1 MGLPIAAGLT
11 SPAARTSIFYFALYM
26 TGAVSNPYL
35 AIWLSGQGIS
45 PEQIGVVNA
54 LPFFVMILL
63 NQIVGRVAD
72 RAGDWRS
79 TIIVGSILAAIG
91 PVLLFFV
98 NDYMGILIVWTLI
111 IVPFQ
116 AIAPVVDAASLRLAR
131 RIGADFALIRVWGT
145 IGFVVMTVA
154 AGLLLDW
161 YGAAAFLPLVLLS
174 SVLRMLASLQLPLF
188 RAPVA
193 SGPGVAAAKPKR
205 PNPLVATRLRQ
216 VWRPWFLLPLIGV
229 ALLHGSHMMQMG
241 FGALIWQQQ
250 GIPAWVI
257 GPLWAVAPAG
267 EIVVMLFF
275 ARLARRFSARHLI
288 LFACLAAVVRWAGF
302 AMDPPIWVLAVL
314 QLLNMVTFGLSYLG
328 IVNFIANWTS
338 EDIAAEAQGF
348 FTVIR
353 QVVTVLALTG
363 FGFLTAQF
371 GAGAFYGAAAMGAA
385 GAVLTFISILLM
397 HPRHERR
404 QTPVRR

>member
-1 MGLPIAAGLT
+1 MGLPLAAGLT
-11 SPAARTSIFYFALYM
+11 SPAARTSVFYFALYM

-45 PEQIGVVNA
+45 PEQIGIINA
-54 LPFFVMILL
+54 LPFFLMILF
-63 NQIVGRVAD
+63 NQLVGRVAD
-72 RAGDWRS
+72 RASDWRS
-79 TIIVGSILAAIG
+79 TIIVGSSLAAVG
-91 PVLLFFV
+91 PFLLFFV
-98 NDYMGILIVWTLI
+98 HDYLGILAIWALVV
-111 IVPFQ
+111 VPFQ
-116 AIAPVVDAASLRLAR
+116 GIAPVVDAASLRLAR

-145 IGFVVMTVA
+145 IGFVVMTIT
-154 AGLLLDW
+154 AGVLLDW
-161 YGAAAFLPLVLLS
+161 YGAMVFLPLIVVASL
-174 SVLRMLASLQLPLF
+174 LRMLTSFQLPLF
-188 RAPVA
+188 RAHA
-193 SGPGVAAAKPKR
+193 GAKAAAARKR
-205 PNPLVATRLRQ
+205 RKSPLVATRLRQ

-250 GIPAWVI
+250 GIPAWII
-257 GPLWAVAPAG
+257 GPLWAVAPVG

-288 LFACLAAVVRWAGF
+288 LFACLIAVVRWVGF
-302 AMDPPIWVLAVL
+302 AMEPPVWGLALL
-314 QLLNMVTFGLSYLG
+314 QFLNIATFGLSYLG

-353 QVVTVLALTG
+353 QIVTVLALTG
-363 FGFLTAQF
+363 FGFLTAQW

-385 GAVLTFISILLM
+385 GAVLTFVSLLLM

-404 QTPVRR
+404 QLPSQR

>member
-1 MGLPIAAGLT
+1 MGLPLAAGLT

-35 AIWLSGQGIS
+35 AIWLTGKGIA
-45 PEQIGVVNA
+45 PEQIGIVNA
-54 LPFFVMILL
+54 LPFLLMILF
-63 NQIVGRVAD
+63 NQFVGRVAD
-72 RAGDWRS
+72 RASDWRS
-79 TIIVGSILAAIG
+79 TIIVGSVLAAIG
-91 PVLLFFV
+91 PILLFFV
-98 NDYMGILIVWTLI
+98 HDYLGILIVWALI
-111 IVPFQ
+111 VVPFQ
-116 AIAPVVDAASLRLAR
+116 AIAPVVDAASMRLAR

-145 IGFVVMTVA
+145 IGFVAMTIA
-154 AGLLLDW
+154 AGLFLDW
-161 YGAAAFLPLVLLS
+161 YGAMAFLPLIVASNL
-174 SVLRMLASLQLPLF
+174 LRMVTAFQLPLF

-193 SGPGVAAAKPKR
+193 VSLGVAKAR
-205 PNPLVATRLRQ
+205 RQGPLVATRLRQ

-250 GIPAWVI
+250 GIPAWII

-288 LFACLAAVVRWAGF
+288 LFACLAAIVRWAGF
-302 AMDPPIWVLAVL
+302 AMGPPIWALAVL
-314 QLLNMVTFGLSYLG
+314 QLLNMATFGLSYLG

-338 EDIAAEAQGF
+338 EDIAAEAQSF

-363 FGFLTAQF
+363 FGFLTAQW

-385 GAVLTFISILLM
+385 GAVLTFVSLLLM

-404 QTPVRR
+404 QLPSQR

>member
-1 MGLPIAAGLT
+1 MGLPLAAGLT
-11 SPAARTSIFYFALYM
+11 SPAARTSVFYFALYM

-45 PEQIGVVNA
+45 PEQIGIVNA
-54 LPFFVMILL
+54 LPFFLMILF
-63 NQIVGRVAD
+63 NQFVGRVAD
-72 RAGDWRS
+72 RASDWRS

-91 PVLLFFV
+91 PILLFFV
-98 NDYMGILIVWTLI
+98 HDYLGILIVWALAV
-111 IVPFQ
+111 VPFQ
-116 AIAPVVDAASLRLAR
+116 AIAPVVDAASMRLAR

-145 IGFVVMTVA
+145 IGFVLMTVL
-154 AGLLLDW
+154 AGILLEW
-161 YGAAAFLPLVLLS
+161 YGAVAFLPLIVAASL
-174 SVLRMLASLQLPLF
+174 LRMAASLQLPLF
-188 RAPVA
+188 RAPPAIDSVIT
-193 SGPGVAAAKPKR
+193 AAKAR
-205 PNPLVATRLRQ
+205 RRSPLVATRLRQ
-216 VWRPWFLLPLIGV
+216 FWRPWFLLPLIGV

-250 GIPAWVI
+250 GIPAWII

-288 LFACLAAVVRWAGF
+288 LFACLAAIVRWAGF
-302 AMDPPIWVLAVL
+302 ALEPPIWALALL

-338 EDIAAEAQGF
+338 EDIAAEAQSF

-353 QVVTVLALTG
+353 QIVTVLALTG

-371 GAGAFYGAAAMGAA
+371 GAGAFYGAAVMGAA
-385 GAVLTFISILLM
+385 GAGLTLVSLLLM

-404 QTPVRR
+404 QLPSQR

>member
-1 MGLPIAAGLT
+1 MGLPLAAGLT
-11 SPAARTSIFYFALYM
+11 SPVARTSIFYFALYM

-45 PEQIGVVNA
+45 PERIGVVNA
-54 LPFFVMILL
+54 LPFFLMILF
-63 NQIVGRVAD
+63 NQFVGRVAD
-72 RAGDWRS
+72 RASDWRS
-79 TIIVGSILAAIG
+79 TIIVGSVLAAIG
-91 PVLLFFV
+91 PLLLFLV
-98 NDYMGILIVWTLI
+98 HDYWGILIVWTLI
-111 IVPFQ
+111 VVPFQ

-145 IGFVVMTVA
+145 VGFVVMTVA
-154 AGLLLDW
+154 AGVLLDW
-161 YGAAAFLPLVLLS
+161 YGAMAFLPLI
-174 SVLRMLASLQLPLF
+174 LASFQLPLF

-193 SGPGVAAAKPKR
+193 VGASAEAAKAKR
-205 PNPLVATRLRQ
+205 RNPLVATRLRQ

-241 FGALIWQQQ
+241 FGALIWQEA

-288 LFACLAAVVRWAGF
+288 LFACLAAIVRWAGF
-302 AMDPPIWVLAVL
+302 AMEPPIWALALL

-338 EDIAAEAQGF
+338 EEIAAEAQSF

-363 FGFLTAQF
+363 FGFLTAQW

-385 GAVLTFISILLM
+385 GAGLTFISLLLM

-404 QTPVRR
+404 QTSF

>member
-1 MGLPIAAGLT
+1 MGLPLAAGLT

-35 AIWLSGQGIS
+35 AIWLTGKGIA
-45 PEQIGVVNA
+45 PEQIGIVNA
-54 LPFFVMILL
+54 LPFFLMILF
-63 NQIVGRVAD
+63 NQFVGRVAD
-72 RAGDWRS
+72 RASDWRS
-79 TIIVGSILAAIG
+79 TIIVGSVLAAIG
-91 PVLLFFV
+91 PILLFFV
-98 NDYMGILIVWTLI
+98 HDYLGILIVWALI
-111 IVPFQ
+111 VVPFQ
-116 AIAPVVDAASLRLAR
+116 AIAPVVDAASMRLAR

-145 IGFVVMTVA
+145 IGFVAMTIA
-154 AGLLLDW
+154 AGLFLDW
-161 YGAAAFLPLVLLS
+161 YGAMAFLPLIVASNL
-174 SVLRMLASLQLPLF
+174 LRMVTAFQLPLF

-193 SGPGVAAAKPKR
+193 VSLGVAKAR
-205 PNPLVATRLRQ
+205 RQGPLVATRLRQ

-250 GIPAWVI
+250 GIPAWII

-288 LFACLAAVVRWAGF
+288 LFACLAAIVRWAGF
-302 AMDPPIWVLAVL
+302 AMGPPIWALAVL
-314 QLLNMVTFGLSYLG
+314 QLLNMATFGLSYLG

-338 EDIAAEAQGF
+338 EDIAAEAQSF

-363 FGFLTAQF
+363 FGFLTAQW

-385 GAVLTFISILLM
+385 GAVLTFVSLLLM

-404 QTPVRR
+404 QLPSQR

>member
-1 MGLPIAAGLT
+1 MGLPLAAGLA
-11 SPAARTSIFYFALYM
+11 SPAVRTSIFYFTLYM

-45 PEQIGVVNA
+45 PEQIGIINA
-54 LPFFVMILL
+54 VPFFIMIIF
-63 NQIVGRVAD
+63 NQVVGRVAD
-72 RAGDWRS
+72 RASDWRS
-79 TIIVGSILAAIG
+79 TIIVGSVLAAVG
-91 PVLLFFV
+91 PFLLFLV
-98 NDYMGILIVWTLI
+98 HDYIGILIVWTLI
-111 IVPFQ
+111 VVPFQ
-116 AIAPVVDAASLRLAR
+116 AIAPVVDAASMRLAR
-131 RIGADFALIRVWGT
+131 RIGADFSLIRVWGT
-145 IGFVVMTVA
+145 IGFVVMTIA

-161 YGAAAFLPLVLLS
+161 YGVMAFLPLIVAS
-174 SVLRMLASLQLPLF
+174 SLLRMATSFQLPLF

-193 SGPGVAAAKPKR
+193 IDASVVAAKR
-205 PNPLVATRLRQ
+205 RKSPLVATRLRQ

-288 LFACLAAVVRWAGF
+288 LFACLTAIVRWVGF
-302 AMDPPIWVLAVL
+302 AMEPPIWALVLL
-314 QLLNMVTFGLSYLG
+314 QFLNMATFGLSYLG

-338 EDIAAEAQGF
+338 EDIAAEAQSF

-363 FGFLTAQF
+363 FGFLTAQW
-371 GAGAFYGAAAMGAA
+371 GAGAFFGAAAMGAA
-385 GAVLTFISILLM
+385 GAALTFISLLLM

-404 QTPVRR
+404 QTPSQR